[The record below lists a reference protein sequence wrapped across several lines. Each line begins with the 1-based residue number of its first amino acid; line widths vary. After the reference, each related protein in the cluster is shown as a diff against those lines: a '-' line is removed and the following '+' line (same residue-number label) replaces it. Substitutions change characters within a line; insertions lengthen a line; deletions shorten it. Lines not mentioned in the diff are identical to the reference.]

1 MINYFTDMKI
11 MQEEYSAAIYIVGPD
26 NEGSYEKTLEFLN
39 KKFKQVIVI
48 GDGESDLLDRNG
60 EGPLLALK
68 TLEQDYSQ
76 LLNEGKV
83 FLYVEMHGI
92 VLDDFHALVVS
103 KEGVLL
109 SSKMLFEFLAKN
121 IKKPIDIIFTSCHG
135 KAALMDIDSLPM
147 GSRVIIFSDSDK
159 NTSVVNVVNTLD
171 ELSEHI
177 FTLDHFYNNYLAHIF
192 LMNES
197 PVIATVG
204 GENLDPLALSDIY
217 LGKAISALSRQYIH
231 DNFGQS
237 VCRSDIACHNKIDH
251 LIDKIEHSLSI
262 DEFRATADEHYFT
275 LFNEIL
281 QIENNY
287 QYNQNSNHQ
296 KVAFYSDQESQLCD
310 IEILALKSQADQL
323 LSQYH
328 IPLEL
333 DLCDQNWHMIDNE
346 YDTEEGTEEMS
357 NAGMYHFI
365 KYDGFIENNNFDK
378 PEYGEY
384 GYVLGIIKDAY
395 LSDYLTKL

>member
-1 MINYFTDMKI
+1 

-147 GSRVIIFSDSDK
+147 GSRVIIFSD
-159 NTSVVNVVNTLD
+159 
-171 ELSEHI
+171 
-177 FTLDHFYNNYLAHIF
+177 
-192 LMNES
+192 
-197 PVIATVG
+197 
-204 GENLDPLALSDIY
+204 
-217 LGKAISALSRQYIH
+217 
-231 DNFGQS
+231 
-237 VCRSDIACHNKIDH
+237 
-251 LIDKIEHSLSI
+251 
-262 DEFRATADEHYFT
+262 
-275 LFNEIL
+275 
-281 QIENNY
+281 
-287 QYNQNSNHQ
+287 
-296 KVAFYSDQESQLCD
+296 
-310 IEILALKSQADQL
+310 
-323 LSQYH
+323 
-328 IPLEL
+328 
-333 DLCDQNWHMIDNE
+333 
-346 YDTEEGTEEMS
+346 
-357 NAGMYHFI
+357 
-365 KYDGFIENNNFDK
+365 
-378 PEYGEY
+378 
-384 GYVLGIIKDAY
+384 
-395 LSDYLTKL
+395 